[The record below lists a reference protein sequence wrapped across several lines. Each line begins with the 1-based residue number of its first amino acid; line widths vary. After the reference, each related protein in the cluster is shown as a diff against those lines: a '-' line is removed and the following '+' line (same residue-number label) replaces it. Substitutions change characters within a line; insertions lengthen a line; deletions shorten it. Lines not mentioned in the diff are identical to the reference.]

1 VTIAFRTIPAGLR
14 TPGTFA
20 ELDASQANTAA
31 GTQRALIIGQITAAG
46 TLTPNVPVQSASV
59 TEANSAGG
67 AGSMLAAMVAA
78 YRANDAFGEVWYL
91 PLADDGAAAAA
102 TGAIVFGGPATGAGA
117 VSLYIAGQIVQ
128 IAVAASATAAQVAT
142 TAAAAINAAIDLPVT
157 AAVDGGN
164 PAKVNL
170 TAKNKGAVANDVDVR
185 VNYRGAPGGEALP
198 AGVTVTITAMS
209 GGTTNPTL
217 TTALAALGSMP
228 FDFIVSP
235 YSDTT
240 SIAAIT
246 GLLGD
251 QAGRWAPTTQI
262 YGHCFIA
269 KRGTQGALASFGAAL
284 NDQHLTCLGYADSP
298 TPPYAWAAALAGA
311 VAPSVR
317 ADPGTPLQT
326 VAIAGVLAPPIQS
339 QFQIGQRNLLLY
351 DGISTFRVDPAGTV
365 QIERLIT
372 TYQVNAQGQA
382 DNAYLDAETMFTLMA
397 VLRAYAT
404 LWSTKFARAKLGQDG
419 VRYGPGSNVLTPA
432 TIRAEFVALYRSL
445 ETNQAWVQN
454 SDAFAAAVSVTKN
467 TATPGRVD
475 VLLPIILI
483 GQLRVVA
490 MLVQFKLQ

>member
-1 VTIAFRTIPAGLR
+1 MIAFRNIPAGLR

-20 ELDASQANTAA
+20 ELDASQANSAA
-31 GTQRALIIGQITAAG
+31 GTQRALIIGQITAAAA
-46 TLTPNVPVQSASV
+46 LAPNVPVQAASV
-59 TEANSAGG
+59 GEAAIAGG
-67 AGSMLAAMVAA
+67 SGSMLAAMVAA
-78 YRANDAFGEVWYL
+78 YRANDAFGELWYL
-91 PLADDGAAAAA
+91 PIADDGAAVAAI
-102 TGAIVFGGPATGAGA
+102 GSIVFGGPSTGAGA
-117 VSLYIAGQIVQ
+117 VCLYIAGQLVPIAVGVGASAEQ
-128 IAVAASATAAQVAT
+128 IATTTVAAV
-142 TAAAAINAAIDLPVT
+142 NAAVDLPVT

-170 TAKNKGAVANDVDVR
+170 TAKNKGAVANDIDLR
-185 VNYRGAPGGEALP
+185 VNYRGAAGGEALP
-198 AGVTVTITAMS
+198 AGVNVAITAMA
-209 GGTTNPTL
+209 GGTTNPVL
-217 TTALAALGSMP
+217 TAALAALGTMP

-235 YSDTT
+235 YADTA

-251 QAGRWAPTTQI
+251 AAGRWAPTTQI

-269 KRGTQGALASFGAAL
+269 KRGTQGALATFGAAL
-284 NDQHLTCLGYADSP
+284 NDQHLSCLGFNDSP

-326 VAIAGVLAPPIQS
+326 LAIAGVLAPPVQS

-365 QIERLIT
+365 QIERLVT

-382 DNAYLDAETMFTLMA
+382 DNGYLDAESMFTLMA

-404 LWSTKFARAKLGQDG
+404 LWSSKFGRAKLGQDS
-419 VRYGPGSNVLTPA
+419 VRYGPGANVVTPA
-432 TIRAEFVALYRSL
+432 TLKAEFVALYRSL
-445 ETNQAWVQN
+445 ETDQAWVQG
-454 SDAFAAAVSVTKN
+454 SDAFAQSVSVTKN
-467 TATPGRVD
+467 QASPGRVD
-475 VLLPIILI
+475 VLLPITLI
-483 GQLRVVA
+483 GQLRIVA